1 MKDVTIVGATGAV
14 GAELLSILADRGVEA
29 PNLHLF
35 ASPRSAGRRVKHR
48 DGSIVVESADAE
60 AVRAAFE
67 ASDTVFLAA
76 TGEASRRL
84 APIAVAASCVVID
97 NSSAFRD
104 DPDCPLV
111 VCGVN
116 DSVLDGFTAPGVIAN
131 PNCSTIIALA
141 AIAPLRRLGRLER
154 MTVCTYQAI
163 SGAGAEAMQELESQ
177 ARAWVAGRP
186 IPAERLGRQGI
197 FNVFS
202 HDSEVDAD
210 GVNREERKLETESRR
225 ILDAPGLLVSSTC
238 VRVPVLRAHS
248 EAIHLEFDRPV
259 DVDAARAILATSP
272 GLEVVDDPDGRRFPE
287 PIQATGRDEV
297 LVGRIRRDPG
307 VPDDRGLA
315 LFAAGD
321 QLRKGA
327 ALNAVQIADAID
339 ARFEGHRRG

>member
-14 GAELLSILADRGVEA
+14 GAELRSILADRGVEA
-29 PNLHLF
+29 SNLRLF
-35 ASPRSAGRRVKHR
+35 ASPRSAGRSLDHR
-48 DGSIVVESADAE
+48 GASIRVESADAE
-60 AVRAAFE
+60 SIRAAFE

-76 TGEASRRL
+76 TAEASRRL
-84 APIAVAASCVVID
+84 APIAIEASCVVID
-97 NSSAFRD
+97 NSSAFRA

-111 VCGVN
+111 VWGVN
-116 DSVLDGFTAPGVIAN
+116 ESVLDEFERPGVIAN

-141 AIAPLRRLGRLER
+141 AIAPLRRLGRLRR

-163 SGAGAEAMQELESQ
+163 SGAGAEAMGELESQ
-177 ARAWVAGRP
+177 ARAWAAEEP
-186 IPAERLGRQGI
+186 LPAAHLGRQAI

-202 HDSEVDAD
+202 HDSDVDDD

-225 ILDAPGLLVSSTC
+225 ILEAPELLVSSTC

-248 EAIHLEFDRPV
+248 EAIHLEFDRTV
-259 DVDAARAILATSP
+259 DVDAARAALANAP
-272 GLEVVDDPDGRRFPE
+272 GLEIVDAREGDRFPE
-287 PIQATGRDEV
+287 PIHATGRDEV

-307 VPDDRGLA
+307 VPDGRGLA

-339 ARFEGHRRG
+339 ARPGPR

>member
-14 GAELLSILADRGVEA
+14 GAELRAILADRGIEA
-29 PNLHLF
+29 SGLRLF
-35 ASPRSAGRRVKHR
+35 ASSRSAGRSLEHR
-48 DGSIVVESADAE
+48 GESIAVESADGE
-60 AVRAAFE
+60 RIRAAFE

-76 TGEASRRL
+76 TAETSRRL
-84 APIAVAASCVVID
+84 APIAVASSCVVID

-116 DSVLDGFTAPGVIAN
+116 DAVLDGFTGPGVIAN

-141 AIAPLRRLGRLER
+141 AIAPLRRLGRLLR

-163 SGAGAEAMQELESQ
+163 SGAGAAAMSELESQ
-177 ARAWVAGRP
+177 ARAWAADEP
-186 IPAERLGRQGI
+186 LPTATLGRQGV

-225 ILDAPGLLVSSTC
+225 ILADPDLFVSSTC

-248 EAIHLEFDRPV
+248 EAIHLEFDRAV
-259 DVDAARAILATSP
+259 DAEAARAILANAP
-272 GLEVVDDPDGRRFPE
+272 GLEVVDDREGRRFPE
-287 PIQATGRDEV
+287 PIHAAERDEV

-307 VPDDRGLA
+307 VPDGRGLA
-315 LFAAGD
+315 FFAAGD

-327 ALNAVQIADAID
+327 ALNAVQIAEAIGG
-339 ARFEGHRRG
+339 RGGHR